1 MRGNDLRLT
10 TARPAKLT
18 ACCGPLRRS
27 SGFRIALLAAPSRP
41 DCRDS
46 GTLAAFVPGH
56 SSASATDLHRASLNC
71 KGPNEADCSVVSV
84 GPPPFALH
92 PFDKSAIL
100 TIVSSVSRTY
110 HIVGDRYKLGRPASN
125 RRARK
130 ACMYAFP
137 AGSPDFAAGV
147 GHTVSGSSSFAGCR
161 SGAAIERTVRRAGR

>member
-1 MRGNDLRLT
+1 MRENDLRLT
-10 TARPAKLT
+10 TACPAKLT

-56 SSASATDLHRASLNC
+56 SSASATDFHRASLNC

-84 GPPPFALH
+84 GPPPFVLH
-92 PFDKSAIL
+92 LSDKSAGL
-100 TIVSSVSRTY
+100 TIVSRTY
-110 HIVGDRYKLGRPASN
+110 HIVGDRYKLGRPTSN
-125 RRARK
+125 HGAQN

-137 AGSPDFAAGV
+137 AGSPHFAAGV
-147 GHTVSGSSSFAGCR
+147 AHAVSGSSSFAGCR